1 MKNKLFVLFFLFI
14 LPHRELSAWGKQGHQ
29 IVALI
34 AKSQVTEEAV
44 GMIDFYLKGLT
55 WEDAAVWL
63 DEETKTGPSQMK
75 NWHRALV
82 PKDKTYVPVKTPDL
96 INQLEF
102 NLRVLENRSL
112 FQVKD
117 ISKALKILMH
127 LIADLHQPLNCGY
140 TEDDGGRNMPVNF
153 EGKKTNLAD
162 VWNDGLIAL
171 NKTDLWD
178 CTKILMDLPQKEK
191 KSIEVLNFTAWMED
205 SRKLLP
211 EVYAFTGDTI
221 DEKYAAKN
229 KILIETQLVKAGLRL
244 AALLNK
250 MFRD

>member
-1 MKNKLFVLFFLFI
+1 MRKRSLLVTLIIICLM
-14 LPHRELSAWGKQGHQ
+14 PEAYCWGPAGHNIIIQ
-29 IVALI
+29 I
-34 AKSQVTEEAV
+34 AKSQVSEDAA
-44 GMIDFYLKGLT
+44 GMIDFYLKGLS

-63 DEETKTGPSQMK
+63 DEETKTGPAQMK

-140 TEDDGGRNMPVNF
+140 TEDDGGRNVVVNF

-162 VWNDGLIAL
+162 VWNDELIAL

-191 KSIEVLNFTAWMED
+191 RAIEVLNFNAWMEE

-211 EVYAFTGDTI
+211 GVYEISGGSIDTV
-221 DEKYAAKN
+221 YGAKN
-229 KILIETQLVKAGLRL
+229 KVLIETQLVKAGLRL